1 MKHSASTLR
10 QIVLS
15 VLTVFL
21 LVFSAVSAYTLCTPE
36 QDERVPL
43 TSSQSSELS
52 GDRRGDASEVS
63 ATARR
68 RGVENIL
75 ICGKDRASGLCD
87 VIIVARLDTS
97 NHSASLVQ
105 IPRDTYAAYTEKDY
119 RKLNGAPTSLGGVR
133 GLADFLSRTLGVP
146 IDHYALVDL
155 DCIGD
160 TVDAIGGVTLTVPT
174 DMDYEDKSQDLS
186 IHLKAGRQTLDG
198 DLAEQFLRF
207 RSGYASADLGRLDA
221 QKLFLSAFL
230 SEVKENCTLPTIIR
244 IVRTLYGRVET
255 DLTLGDCIRLAS
267 VGMKLS
273 PERLTMETLPGEAAR
288 TNGDSGAW
296 YYILHRD
303 AAFDTVNRLLN
314 LSESPLSP
322 ARFDPEGRFTSE
334 AYPHFDAIYHGEH
347 RSGDRSSP

>member
-105 IPRDTYAAYTEKDY
+105 IPRDTYAAYTEKSFAHLCQ
-119 RKLNGAPTSLGGVR
+119 R
-133 GLADFLSRTLGVP
+133 
-146 IDHYALVDL
+146 ALD
-155 DCIGD
+155 
-160 TVDAIGGVTLTVPT
+160 
-174 DMDYEDKSQDLS
+174 E
-186 IHLKAGRQTLDG
+186 
-198 DLAEQFLRF
+198 
-207 RSGYASADLGRLDA
+207 
-221 QKLFLSAFL
+221 
-230 SEVKENCTLPTIIR
+230 
-244 IVRTLYGRVET
+244 
-255 DLTLGDCIRLAS
+255 
-267 VGMKLS
+267 
-273 PERLTMETLPGEAAR
+273 
-288 TNGDSGAW
+288 
-296 YYILHRD
+296 
-303 AAFDTVNRLLN
+303 
-314 LSESPLSP
+314 
-322 ARFDPEGRFTSE
+322 
-334 AYPHFDAIYHGEH
+334 
-347 RSGDRSSP
+347 DRSWVTVRRRGYGEEASWPKRAESVLQLLRTAGLL